1 MKKERISLLLLF
13 ALAFTSLQAEVNIKV
28 NVAQKGIEISPT
40 LYGIFYEDINFASDG
55 GLYAELIRNRSF
67 EFDAEKPAH
76 WKAEGAN
83 ISLVT
88 EGLLNEKQGHALK
101 VEVTEPGGG
110 ISNEGYWGINVVAGT
125 QYRLSFWIDP
135 HQTSPRGGFKASLRS
150 KDGKVLGETR
160 PSSISPV
167 KGGARSKGQ
176 GLGEYQQSE
185 QSSCSLPPAPLPL
198 KRRGGSWQKVEA
210 NIVATE
216 SDPQAVFHL
225 EFENPCSVLLDV
237 VSLFPPTFKGRENG
251 CRIDLAEKLQALHP
265 AFMRFPGGCYVE
277 GNIKPENAYH
287 WEQTVGPIERRPGHM
302 NANWG
307 YPTTD
312 GLGFHEFLQLCED
325 LGAKPLY
332 VVNIGIWHGGCTPLN
347 ELQPWID
354 ECLGAL
360 EYANGP
366 VTSHYGKMRA
376 ENGHPEPFNIAYIE
390 IGNENYNWHMD
401 DNSDQSDHYPERYRM
416 FYDAIKAR
424 FPEVQCIGN
433 VESWGTDH
441 PRWRNE
447 HPVDIVDEHYYR
459 NPAWFV
465 SQYHRFD
472 NYDRRGPIIYPGEYA
487 VTDGYGTT
495 GNMNAAMGEAVFMLG
510 MENNADIVRMSSY
523 APIFVNENRI
533 QWRPDMIRFNSSQSF
548 GTPSYWVQQLFPNH
562 IGNRLVESELKWSIP
577 RKEEETVTPFSI
589 GVATW
594 KTQAT
599 YRNPELIIYLP
610 PAPKGFLDGGGPRDV
625 ALPDMKDWTSGNS
638 KPEYQGNW
646 VMESDELRQ
655 TSNAEESM
663 RICPGTT
670 TAKRYTYKVQAR
682 KDSGAEGFM
691 IVFNYVDEKNFD
703 WLNLGGWGNT
713 RTSVETTSNGS
724 RATLEGTHDDHYE
737 TDRWYDIRLEVD
749 GEDIA
754 AYVDGKQVYKG
765 KKKPSQLYGVY
776 ANSTLDEKTGT
787 LYTKIVNLC
796 DTGTSGSIELSGG
809 TAAEAEM
816 VRLAGMTGDD
826 ENTMQYPNNIVPRPA
841 KVTTLDEGR
850 RLTFHVAPFS
860 VNIITTK
867 LK

>member
-1 MKKERISLLLLF
+1 
-13 ALAFTSLQAEVNIKV
+13 
-28 NVAQKGIEISPT
+28 
-40 LYGIFYEDINFASDG
+40 
-55 GLYAELIRNRSF
+55 
-67 EFDAEKPAH
+67 
-76 WKAEGAN
+76 
-83 ISLVT
+83 
-88 EGLLNEKQGHALK
+88 
-101 VEVTEPGGG
+101 
-110 ISNEGYWGINVVAGT
+110 
-125 QYRLSFWIDP
+125 
-135 HQTSPRGGFKASLRS
+135 
-150 KDGKVLGETR
+150 
-160 PSSISPV
+160 
-167 KGGARSKGQ
+167 
-176 GLGEYQQSE
+176 
-185 QSSCSLPPAPLPL
+185 
-198 KRRGGSWQKVEA
+198 
-210 NIVATE
+210 
-216 SDPQAVFHL
+216 
-225 EFENPCSVLLDV
+225 
-237 VSLFPPTFKGRENG
+237 
-251 CRIDLAEKLQALHP
+251 
-265 AFMRFPGGCYVE
+265 
-277 GNIKPENAYH
+277 
-287 WEQTVGPIERRPGHM
+287 M

-312 GLGFHEFLQLCED
+312 GLGFHEFLQLAED

-347 ELQPWID
+347 ELQSWID

-424 FPEVQCIGN
+424 FPEVKCIGN

-472 NYDRRGPIIYPGEYA
+472 NYDRKGPIIYPGEYA
-487 VTDGYGTT
+487 VTNGYGTT

-533 QWRPDMIRFNSSQSF
+533 QWRPDMIRFNSSKSF
-548 GTPSYWVQQLFPNH
+548 GTPSYWVQQLFPTH
-562 IGNRLVESELKWSIP
+562 IGNRLVKSDLQWSIP
-577 RKEEETVTPFSI
+577 ERKVENMIPFGV

-599 YRNPELIIYLP
+599 YRNPQLLIEGDEVQLS
-610 PAPKGFLDGGGPRDV
+610 
-625 ALPDMKDWTSGNS
+625 DMKNWTSGNS

-646 VMESDELRQ
+646 SAEGGTLRQ
-655 TSNAEESM
+655 TSNAEECMHISPDRM
-663 RICPGTT
+663 K
-670 TAKRYTYKVQAR
+670 AKRYTYKVQAR
-682 KDSGAEGFM
+682 KDGGAEAFM

-713 RTSVETTSNGS
+713 RTSVETTMSGN
-724 RATLEGTHDDHYE
+724 RNTLDGAHSDSYE
-737 TDRWYDIRLEVD
+737 TGRWYDIQLDVD
-749 GEDIA
+749 GEDITA
-754 AYVDGKQVYKG
+754 FVDGKQVYKG
-765 KKKPSQLYGVY
+765 KKKSGLLHGVY

-796 DTGTSGSIELSGG
+796 DTGTNGDIELSGG
-809 TAAEAEM
+809 TAATAEM

-826 ENTMQYPNNIVPRPA
+826 ENTMQYPDNIVPRPA
-841 KVTTLDEGR
+841 KVTTSDEGR
-850 RLTFHVAPFS
+850 RLTFDVAPFS